1 LLKKKPFGEEVV
13 MSTPH
18 APHTP
23 PLWAP
28 RTSPLWRRVVS
39 LPQTSLGWFAVAPT
53 AVSVWVLV
61 CVGLGVFE
69 LTPIPLLD
77 LVFFGLAGAVLGL
90 IAVLRSHERSWL
102 VWLALVLG
110 LGPAIIFL
118 PYAIQYL
125 LYVLNSPWYSP

>member
-1 LLKKKPFGEEVV
+1 
-13 MSTPH
+13 MTAQH

-23 PLWAP
+23 PMWAP
-28 RTSPLWRRVVS
+28 HTQPLWRRVVS
-39 LPQTSLGWFAVAPT
+39 LPKTSLGWFSVAPT
-53 AVSVWVLV
+53 AVSVWVLI

-77 LVFFGLAGAVLGL
+77 LVLFGLAGGVVGL

-102 VWLALVLG
+102 VWVAMVLG

-118 PYAIQYL
+118 PFAIQYL
-125 LYVLNSPWYSP
+125 LYVTNSPWYSP

>member
-1 LLKKKPFGEEVV
+1 MTTGHAPHT
-13 MSTPH
+13 TPLW

-23 PLWAP
+23 PLW
-28 RTSPLWRRVVS
+28 RRVVS
-39 LPQTSLGWFAVAPT
+39 PPKTSLGWFSVAPT
-53 AVSVWVLV
+53 AVSVWILI

-77 LVFFGLAGAVLGL
+77 LVLFGLAGAVLGL

-110 LGPAIIFL
+110 LGTAIIFL
-118 PYAIQYL
+118 PFAIQYL